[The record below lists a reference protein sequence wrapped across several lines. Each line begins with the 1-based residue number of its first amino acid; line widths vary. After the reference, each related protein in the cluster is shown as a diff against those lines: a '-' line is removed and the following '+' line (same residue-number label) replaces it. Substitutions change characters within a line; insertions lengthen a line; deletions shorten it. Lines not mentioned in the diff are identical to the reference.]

1 MTAPVGWIVQV
12 DRSADVTTGPF
23 DISYDQIQALG
34 PRFTGFV
41 NKLLEV
47 EIARHGLA
55 GNQLTITLNETA
67 PDGGVDAALRGSPGT
82 SWLLAGD
89 TAYQFKRASQ
99 SAAACAVEFA
109 KATYAHEII
118 KGGGNY
124 VIALGGDGVPDQ
136 NLGDRHKEVLAKAVE
151 LKILTETDGER
162 IKVYGA
168 DDLAR
173 WASEFPSLAVDRV
186 LGSVNPGAV
195 DYGRWRESRLHGHP
209 YSPDPKRSQQ
219 IEDLRDE
226 LTQAGLIDIRLQG
239 DSGFGKTRLAM
250 EALDDG
256 RFRSLVAYIPVAS
269 EIGGGL
275 IESLIDRGRHVIL
288 VVDECPAARHQK
300 YIERLN
306 SNSAVK
312 LLTIGDIGTS
322 RSSSPAVRV
331 EPLADDAM
339 EALLAG
345 FPSLSAEAR
354 RFVRTH
360 SRGAPRDA
368 IWLAQAVDR
377 APQAQAAELI
387 ARDDFTTFITDH
399 LPDGADFFFAA
410 VLALFERVGWDRDLR
425 SQMELVAGF
434 AGTTPEHLDTLIL
447 ELTAHDLVR
456 PQGRYRAI
464 DPLPAAIYLA
474 AAGWR
479 QYGSRIVS
487 ELLPTLPS
495 DMVLALFRRLGQLGQ
510 FEPATAVLPGLIAAD
525 GPFGDLLRIEDGD
538 FGVLVTQL
546 AIVLPDDVATHLS
559 LLIESATLDELRGLA
574 VSRRDLVW
582 TLEKLVWHTRTFEV
596 SADALLKLALAETE
610 TYANNATG
618 TWLDLFGSTL
628 PGTAALPDQRV
639 AYLRQAAA
647 DPHPAVRLLVVQA
660 TGKGLRPHESITVSG
675 EIQGGVLVEPR
686 GSAKTWDDVGR
697 YRRELLQVLN
707 GLRSDE
713 DIEVASAAA
722 EALRNA
728 LHPLIDDPFA
738 GTTLRDILLTFTGD
752 DLRQLRVDLEHYI
765 HLHRRSDIDQDER
778 STRFLAAAEPLQQ
791 QLPPVE
797 GMDELDVLLR
807 LRTFDLAEG
816 ELGRRITGAVND
828 LAAAERLGVLDRL
841 SIEQPAAYE
850 LGRALAEAESHSA
863 VVIGVL
869 IGHFE
874 ANPNALVGY
883 LQALVA
889 GGNEAAYD
897 VFLDSEAA
905 SGIDLRSKLNLAVTG
920 PATSR
925 ARERVAQGIAGL
937 PVRDAAAVMFSWG
950 RHLDDEAKAALL
962 VDWLG
967 RVANQDDYNAAVD
980 WVGITLLREHVA
992 SVLVEPIWDLL
1003 QLRSSYPSLGHQ
1015 EWSWARLAGGMI
1027 EVHSMEVHS
1036 MEVLGLLLD
1045 LIENDMVMV
1054 HSGDEDAGLIRACLK
1069 HDPEPGWAELGRRLE
1084 HPDQWRLPMQVRGW
1098 IQFDVPVEVFKEWIG
1113 SSVERARIV
1122 ASITDVG
1129 AAEPTDLGAFLLE
1142 TFDDDQVRSSLR
1154 ATFVSGSWVGS
1165 WSSRITGQIEQLT
1178 GWMTDRANN
1187 GPGVRGWA
1195 KGMVDNLRLE
1205 RDEALEREEERGY

>member
-1 MTAPVGWIVQV
+1 MQV
-12 DRSADVTTGPF
+12 DRSSDVATGPF

-55 GNQLTITLNETA
+55 GNQLTITHNETA
-67 PDGGVDAALRGSPGT
+67 RDGGVDAALRGSPGT
-82 SWLLAGD
+82 NWLLSGD

-99 SAAACAVEFA
+99 SAAACAAEFA
-109 KATYAHEII
+109 KATYAHQII

-136 NLGDRHKEVLAKAVE
+136 NLTDRHKEVLAKAVE
-151 LKILTETDGER
+151 LKILTETDGDR

-209 YSPDPKRSQQ
+209 YSSDPKRTQQ
-219 IEDLRDE
+219 IEELRHE
-226 LTQAGLIDIRLQG
+226 LTRAGLIDIRLQG

-300 YIERLN
+300 YVERLN
-306 SNSAVK
+306 TNAAVK
-312 LLTIGDIGTS
+312 LITIGDIGTS
-322 RSSSPAVRV
+322 RSSSPAVRL

-339 EALLAG
+339 ETLLGG

-377 APQAQAAELI
+377 APQAQAAALI
-387 ARDDFTTFITDH
+387 ANDDFTTFITDH

-425 SQMELVAGF
+425 SQMELLAEF

-447 ELTAHDLVR
+447 ELTSHDLIR
-456 PQGRYRAI
+456 TQGRYRAI

-474 AAGWR
+474 AEGWR
-479 QYGSRIVS
+479 QYGPRIVS
-487 ELLPTLPS
+487 GLLPILPT
-495 DMVLALFRRLGQLGQ
+495 DMVLALFRRLGELGQ
-510 FEPATAVLPGLIAAD
+510 FEPATAVLPGLIASD
-525 GPFGDLLRIEDGD
+525 GPFGDLRRIEDGD
-538 FGVLVTQL
+538 LGALVTQL
-546 AIVLPDDVATHLS
+546 AIVLPDDVANHLS
-559 LLIESATLDELRGLA
+559 LLIEGATLDELRGLSG
-574 VSRRDLVW
+574 SRRDLVW

-596 SADALLKLALAETE
+596 AADALLKLALAENE

-628 PGTAALPDQRV
+628 PGTAAVPEQRLV
-639 AYLRQAAA
+639 YLRRTAT
-647 DPHPAVRLLVVQA
+647 DPSPAVRLLVVQA
-660 TGKGLRPHESITVSG
+660 TGKGLRPHEFITVSG

-686 GSAKTWDDVGR
+686 GSAKTWDDVGT
-697 YRRELLQVLN
+697 YRRELIHLLN

-713 DIEVASAAA
+713 DNEVANAAA
-722 EALRNA
+722 DALRNA
-728 LHPLIDDPFA
+728 LHPLIDDPFVGA
-738 GTTLRDILLTFTGD
+738 TLGDILLTFTGE
-752 DLRQLRVDLEHYI
+752 DLLQLRVDLEHYI
-765 HLHRRSDIDQDER
+765 HLHRRSDIDHDER
-778 STRFLAAAEPLQQ
+778 SARFLAAAELLQQ

-797 GMDELDVLLR
+797 GMEELEVLLR
-807 LRTFDLAEG
+807 LQSFDLSEG
-816 ELGRRITGAVND
+816 ELGRRITAAVND
-828 LAAAERLGVLDRL
+828 LDSDERLGVLDRL
-841 SIEQPAAYE
+841 GIEQPAAYE
-850 LGRALAEAESHSA
+850 LGRALAEADGHSA
-863 VVIGVL
+863 EVL
-869 IGHFE
+869 EILVGHFD

-889 GGNEAAYD
+889 GGDQSAHDE
-897 VFLDSEAA
+897 FLDSEAA
-905 SGIDLRSKLNLAVTG
+905 SGIDPRSKLNLAVTG

-925 ARERVAQGIAGL
+925 ARARVAQGIADL
-937 PVRDAAAVMFSWG
+937 PVRDAASVMFSWG
-950 RHLDDEAKAALL
+950 RHLDDDAKAALL
-962 VDWLG
+962 VDWVG
-967 RVANQDDYNAAVD
+967 RIADQGDYNAAVD
-980 WVGITLLREHVA
+980 WVGITFLREQA
-992 SVLVEPIWDLL
+992 APVLMEPIWDLL

-1015 EWSWARLAGGMI
+1015 EWSWARLASGMI
-1027 EVHSMEVHS
+1027 EVHS

-1045 LIENDMVMV
+1045 LIENDLVMI

-1084 HPDQWRLPMQVRGW
+1084 HPEQWRLPMQLRGW
-1098 IQFDVPVEVFKEWIG
+1098 IQFDVPVEVFKSWIG
-1113 SSVERARIV
+1113 SSVDRARIV

-1129 AAEPTDLGAFLLE
+1129 AAAPTDLAAFLLE

-1165 WSSRITGQIEQLT
+1165 WSDRITGQIEQLT
-1178 GWMTDRANN
+1178 GWMADRANN

-1195 KGMVDNLRLE
+1195 KDMVDALRLE
-1205 RDEALEREEERGY
+1205 RDAAIEREEERGY